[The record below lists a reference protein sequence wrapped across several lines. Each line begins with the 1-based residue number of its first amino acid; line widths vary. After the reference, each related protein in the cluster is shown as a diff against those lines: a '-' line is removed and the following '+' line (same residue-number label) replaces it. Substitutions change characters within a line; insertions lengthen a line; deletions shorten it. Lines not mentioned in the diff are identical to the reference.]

1 MRTPLGV
8 LNMANANSG
17 GHVGYAGAHRS
28 GVCDPEA
35 TTSTYVP
42 SLREAFDR
50 HLQVQKGPQAI
61 RLL

>member
-1 MRTPLGV
+1 
-8 LNMANANSG
+8 MANANSG

-50 HLQVQKGPQAI
+50 HLQVQKSPQAI